1 MKNEKYLLVVG
12 VLLWLLI
19 TYSGLFSQV
28 TAEVSYECYS
38 TDSLLQPVQF
48 RKIEPDFGRIQTL
61 RPALADG
68 TASYKLR
75 EGIAFGKLP
84 VKDAKP
90 VMEGIVAARKR
101 KYLPGIKIEP
111 GPHGCE

>member
-12 VLLWLLI
+12 VILWLLI

-28 TAEVSYECYS
+28 AAEVSYESYS
-38 TDSLLQPVQF
+38 DDSLFQPAQTTKTVVA
-48 RKIEPDFGRIQTL
+48 IELIQTL

-68 TASYKLR
+68 TATNRLPER
-75 EGIAFGKLP
+75 IAFGKLP
-84 VKDAKP
+84 VQATKP
-90 VMEGIVAARKR
+90 EKEGIVAARKR